1 MGKGIKNACVRK
13 MGVGPLAS
21 NLTTHDTLNLSRTID
36 SFTWVVRT
44 FPLFLKLGI
53 LYAPQQVVYPF
64 TMPTN
69 YTSKCKRYS

>member
-44 FPLFLKLGI
+44 FPVSEARNLVRTTTGCVP
-53 LYAPQQVVYPF
+53 LYYAH
-64 TMPTN
+64 
-69 YTSKCKRYS
+69 